1 MANQPFGNM
10 YTDEEKASYRA
21 FAHRTR
27 ALSDAELFRVNNNL
41 VGDQL
46 TSEMKDIVAW
56 EIKIR
61 EIELLKRNGIE
72 MDKEFSYKNLNNET
86 IKSIDRIEHVEYR
99 DPNETILSNSGS
111 MVDVGRTQAKEQ
123 GYTSEMSDELLQKSL
138 KLIDENPM
146 VIRSG
151 DPRIHNNRGGGINIM
166 TKKLLVEC
174 DNGDVIE
181 FNNQAIQEHF
191 RRDYIK
197 KMSEVTGIDYTK
209 YDLNQSSELY
219 VGYENPIN
227 NTPEE
232 IHKKYDSRYDIDA
245 NVDFTFD
252 EDEYEDD

>member
-1 MANQPFGNM
+1 MANPFGNM
-10 YTDEEKASYRA
+10 YTDEEKASYRK

-27 ALSDAELFRVNNNL
+27 DLTDAELFRVNNGL
-41 VGDQL
+41 VSDQL

-72 MDKEFSYKNLNNET
+72 MDKEFSYKNLSNE
-86 IKSIDRIEHVEYR
+86 IRKGGDRLDHVDYR
-99 DPNETILSNSGS
+99 DPNEMIMSTNGS
-111 MVDVGRTQAKEQ
+111 MVDVGQTQAKEQ
-123 GYTSEMSDELLQKSL
+123 GYTSEMSDELLKRSL

-146 VIRSG
+146 LIRSG

-191 RRDYIK
+191 RKDYIK
-197 KMSEVTGIDYTK
+197 KMSEITGIDYTK
-209 YDLNQSSELY
+209 YDLNQAAELY
-219 VGYENPIN
+219 VGYETPIN

-232 IHKKYDSRYDIDA
+232 MHKKYDSRYDIDA
-245 NVDFTFD
+245 NIDFTFD
-252 EDEYEDD
+252 EDEYEDDD